1 MTALSA
7 RLPSE
12 RSLGLGLAV
21 FGLALFGIVCGI
33 GIAVGELEA
42 LVAALSVIAAFAVLA
57 DFRIGA
63 VLMLVM
69 LPVNGSNLF
78 PHSVFGFTG
87 LNPLNLVLAAT
98 LISYLIR
105 GYEIKRFLPKPLVWL
120 FIVPIIIAGI
130 LGTRSV
136 DHIFPEFYEM
146 EVIHFTDA
154 AGYLRDVL
162 VKPLMMVL
170 SALLIGAAVARAKR
184 TENFLAPIVASV
196 WLMSL
201 IAIGYVM
208 AAGVSLGSLALPT
221 SRTFFSALG
230 MHANDLGRLY
240 AVAYALLLFTWGET
254 KDLRLKTVLI
264 FTMGVLTIALVLTFS
279 RGAMVGWVVVN
290 ALFLLW
296 KFNAKTLGLAALA
309 GAVALLIMPGAV
321 IGRMSMGLVG
331 GADVNEFS
339 AGRVDEI
346 WMPLMPELFKSPLWG
361 NGLDSTMWANA
372 LWAEM
377 MLPVTHPHNAY
388 IQSILD
394 LGLIGTGL
402 LLAYY
407 WHVYRTARDLGSNA
421 YLSPTMRGFYQG
433 VVAGLLC
440 FIITG
445 FAGSSLRPTPEFAFL
460 WIAIGMMYG
469 QLARRPGTGAT

>member
-21 FGLALFGIVCGI
+21 VGLALFGVVCGI
-33 GIAVGELEA
+33 GIAVGELDA

-57 DFRIGA
+57 DYRIGA
-63 VLMLVM
+63 VLMLIM

-105 GYEIKRFLPKPLVWL
+105 GYEVKRFVPRPLFWML
-120 FIVPIIIAGI
+120 IVPIVIAGV

-136 DHIFPEFYEM
+136 DHIYPEFYEM

-162 VKPLMMVL
+162 VKPLLMVV
-170 SALLIGAAVARAKR
+170 SALLIGSAVARAKR

-201 IAIGYVM
+201 IAIGYVI
-208 AAGVSLGSLALPT
+208 ASGVSLGSLALPT

-254 KDLRLKTVLI
+254 KDVRLKTVLI
-264 FTMGVLTIALVLTFS
+264 LTMGILTIALVLTFS

-296 KFNAKTLGLAALA
+296 KFNAKTIGLAAIA
-309 GAVALLIMPGAV
+309 GAVALLVMPGAV
-321 IGRMSMGLVG
+321 VSRMSMGLVG

-346 WMPLMPELFKSPLWG
+346 WLPLLPELFKSPIWG
-361 NGLDSTMWANA
+361 NGLDSTMWAHA
-372 LWAEM
+372 LWAET

-394 LGLIGTGL
+394 LGLLGTGL

-440 FIITG
+440 FLITG
-445 FAGSSLRPTPEFAFL
+445 FAGSSLRPTAEFAFL

-469 QLARRPGTGAT
+469 QMARRPGTGAS

>member
-12 RSLGLGLAV
+12 RSLGLGMAV
-21 FGLALFGIVCGI
+21 VGLALFGIVCGI
-33 GIAVGELEA
+33 GIAVGEMEA
-42 LVAALSVIAAFAVLA
+42 LVAALSVIAAFAVLV
-57 DFRIGA
+57 DYRIGA

-69 LPVNGSNLF
+69 LPVNGSNIF

-105 GYEIKRFLPKPLVWL
+105 GYEVKRFLPKPLLWF
-120 FIVPIIIAGI
+120 FIVPIIIAGVI
-130 LGTRSV
+130 GTRSV
-136 DHIFPEFYEM
+136 DHIYPEFYEM

-162 VKPLMMVL
+162 MKPLLMVV

-184 TENFLAPIVASV
+184 TENFLAPIIASV

-201 IAIGYVM
+201 IAIGYVV
-208 AAGVSLGSLALPT
+208 AAGVSLGSLALPS

-240 AVAYALLLFTWGET
+240 AVAYALLLFTWGQT
-254 KDLRLKTVLI
+254 KDIRLKTVLI
-264 FTMGVLTIALVLTFS
+264 LTMGILTISLVLTFS
-279 RGAMVGWVVVN
+279 RGAMVGWVMVN
-290 ALFLLW
+290 ALYLIW
-296 KFNAKTLGLAALA
+296 KFNARTAGLALLA
-309 GAVALLIMPGAV
+309 VGVALLFMPGAV
-321 IGRMSMGLVG
+321 VSRMSMGLVG

-346 WMPLMPELFKSPLWG
+346 WLPLLPELFNSPIWG
-361 NGLDSTMWANA
+361 NGLDSTMWAKA
-372 LWAEM
+372 LWAET

-394 LGLIGTGL
+394 LGLLGTGL
-402 LLAYY
+402 ILAYY

-433 VVAGLLC
+433 LVAGLLC
-440 FIITG
+440 FIVTG

-469 QLARRPGTGAT
+469 QVARRPGAGTT

>member
-12 RSLGLGLAV
+12 RSLGLGLV
-21 FGLALFGIVCGI
+21 VVGLALFGIVCGI

-42 LVAALSVIAAFAVLA
+42 LVAALSVIACFAVLA
-57 DFRIGA
+57 DYRIGA

-98 LISYLIR
+98 LFSYLMR
-105 GYEIKRFLPKPLVWL
+105 GYEVKRFLPRPLVWL
-120 FIVPIIIAGI
+120 LIVPMIVAGV
-130 LGTRSV
+130 LGTQ
-136 DHIFPEFYEM
+136 HIKDIYPEFYEM
-146 EVIHFTDA
+146 DVIHFTDNW
-154 AGYLRDVL
+154 GYLRDL
-162 VKPLMMVL
+162 LLKPLLMVL
-170 SALLIGAAVARAKR
+170 AALVVASAVARARR
-184 TENFLAPIVASV
+184 TENFLAPIIASI

-201 IAIGYVM
+201 IAIGYVI
-208 AAGVSLGSLALPT
+208 AAGVSLGSLALPS

-254 KDLRLKTVLI
+254 KDVRLKSVLI
-264 FTMGVLTIALVLTFS
+264 LTMGILTIALVLTFS

-296 KFNAKTLGLAALA
+296 KFNAKTIGLAALA
-309 GAVALLIMPGAV
+309 GAVALLVMPGAIV
-321 IGRMSMGLVG
+321 SRMSMGLVG

-346 WMPLMPELFKSPLWG
+346 WLPLLPEVFKSPIWG

-394 LGLIGTGL
+394 LGLLGTGL
-402 LLAYY
+402 VLAYY

-445 FAGSSLRPTPEFAFL
+445 FAGSSLRPTAEFAFL

-469 QLARRPGTGAT
+469 QLARRPGTGGT

>member
-1 MTALSA
+1 MSVSAA
-7 RLPSE
+7 RLPAE
-12 RSLGLGLAV
+12 RDAGLALGVVGLGLFGV
-21 FGLALFGIVCGI
+21 IGGIGLAI
-33 GIAVGELEA
+33 GELQA
-42 LVAALSVIAAFAVLA
+42 LGASLTILACVAVLA

-63 VLMLVM
+63 VLLLVM
-69 LPVNGSNLF
+69 LPVEGSALF
-78 PHSVFGFTG
+78 PHSVFGVTG
-87 LNPLNLVLAAT
+87 LNPLNLVLFAT
-98 LISYLIR
+98 LASYLIR
-105 GYEIKRFLPKPLVWL
+105 GERLGSFVPKKLFWL
-120 FIVPIIIAGI
+120 FLVPIVIAGL
-130 LGTRSV
+130 LGSRHV
-136 DHIFPEFYEM
+136 DEVYPYFYEV

-162 VKPLMMVL
+162 LKPMLMVL
-170 SALLIGAAVARAKR
+170 AALIIGQAVMKSKKVESFLIP
-184 TENFLAPIVASV
+184 FIVAIWV
-196 WLMSL
+196 MCVM
-201 IAIGYVM
+201 AIGYV
-208 AAGVSLGSLALPT
+208 AAEGVSLGTLALT
-221 SRTFFSALG
+221 SSRTFFSALG

-254 KDLRLKTVLI
+254 KDVRLKSVLI
-264 FTMGVLTIALVLTFS
+264 LTMGILTIALVLTFS

-296 KFNAKTLGLAALA
+296 KFNAKTIGLAALA
-309 GAVALLIMPGAV
+309 GAVAMLVMPGA
-321 IGRMSMGLVG
+321 IISRMSMGLVG

-346 WMPLMPELFKSPLWG
+346 WLPLLPEVFKSPIWG

-394 LGLIGTGL
+394 LGLLGTGL
-402 LLAYY
+402 VLAYY

-445 FAGSSLRPTPEFAFL
+445 FAGSSLRPTPVFAFL

-469 QLARRPGTGAT
+469 QLARRPGTGGT